1 MVYNKKLVKGGSK
14 QKYFTLNIVKSENNK
29 NAL

>member
-14 QKYFTLNIVKSENNK
+14 QKYFTLNIESENNK